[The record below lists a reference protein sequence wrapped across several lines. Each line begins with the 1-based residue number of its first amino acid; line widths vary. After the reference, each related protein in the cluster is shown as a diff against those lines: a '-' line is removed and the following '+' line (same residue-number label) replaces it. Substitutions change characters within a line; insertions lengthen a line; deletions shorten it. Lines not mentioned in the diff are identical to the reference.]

1 MTQPTFSF
9 IDQVLIS
16 FDQALRTL
24 SGQGVSQRPNPAA
37 DLPEPELHDD
47 ERKHSAGLMR
57 VNHAGEICAQA
68 LYHGQAL
75 TARSSHVKK
84 TLQQAAEE
92 ESDHLAWCQQRLT
105 ELNSHVS
112 YLSPVWYLGSFTM
125 GIFAGAA
132 GDKWSL
138 GFVAETER
146 QVEKHLQKHLNQL
159 PSADVKSRQLLDQMC
174 MDEAQHATTAV
185 AIGAAELPEFIKK
198 WMAATSKVMT
208 TVAYWF

>member
-9 IDQVLIS
+9 IDQVLIT
-16 FDQALRTL
+16 FDRALRTL
-24 SGQGVSQRPNPAA
+24 SGQEVSQRPNPAA

-47 ERKHSAGLMR
+47 ERNHSAGLMR

-68 LYHGQAL
+68 LYYGQAL

-92 ESDHLAWCQQRLT
+92 ESDHLAWCQQRLA

-112 YLSPVWYLGSFTM
+112 YLSPVWYFGSFTM
-125 GIFAGAA
+125 GILAGAV

-146 QVEKHLQKHLNQL
+146 QVEKHLQKHLSQL
-159 PSADVKSRQLLDQMC
+159 PSTDVKSRQVLEQMC

-208 TVAYWF
+208 TVAYWV